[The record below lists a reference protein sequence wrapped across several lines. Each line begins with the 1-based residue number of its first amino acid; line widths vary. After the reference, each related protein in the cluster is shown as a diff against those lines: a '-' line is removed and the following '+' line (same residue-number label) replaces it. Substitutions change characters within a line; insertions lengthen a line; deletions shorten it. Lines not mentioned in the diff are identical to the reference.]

1 MYHINSHMFITT
13 VPEHKWWIETDCCL
27 CTHPGPLYTNRTLII
42 LAKPSPWRSL
52 HHKGTRRCMWIPP
65 QRPGEALSFFQARK
79 IAHLSLTAAVT
90 LKREYEAE
98 KERANRA
105 NHLSPIFPTLTRL
118 SLSGGFSLHSPHP
131 SNRTES
137 IFDVAS
143 ELVHLLG
150 PKTLNKGVLSVAVRR
165 HQVTHKCEK
174 SCFEKAL
181 SWMMRLARRS
191 ILMVSR
197 HGPTWSQSNTPLHA
211 GVRIESLLTRSNHP
225 VRAGFWQ
232 KLVQLLL

>member
-1 MYHINSHMFITT
+1 M
-13 VPEHKWWIETDCCL
+13 K
-27 CTHPGPLYTNRTLII
+27 
-42 LAKPSPWRSL
+42 
-52 HHKGTRRCMWIPP
+52 
-65 QRPGEALSFFQARK
+65 QRKSTG
-79 IAHLSLTAAVT
+79 
-90 LKREYEAE
+90 
-98 KERANRA
+98 ANRA
-105 NHLSPIFPTLTRL
+105 NHLFPIFPTLTNKF

-174 SCFEKAL
+174 SITELLWESTILNDAVGKARD
-181 SWMMRLARRS
+181 SNDGFA
-191 ILMVSR
+191 
-197 HGPTWSQSNTPLHA
+197 TWSQSNTPLRA